1 MVDVESALLNVQE
14 RDNWRRRMQAL
25 EHSLEEVR
33 ELRRKVETRLRRTR
47 RELARLRA
55 SAEAV
60 MTPALTRSRLEFA
73 RATPGTVLRNR

>member
-33 ELRRKVETRLRRTR
+33 DLRRKVETRLRRTR

-55 SAEAV
+55 SAEAA
-60 MTPALTRSRLEFA
+60 MTPARLRSRLEFA
-73 RATPGTVLRNR
+73 RAAPGAVLRNR